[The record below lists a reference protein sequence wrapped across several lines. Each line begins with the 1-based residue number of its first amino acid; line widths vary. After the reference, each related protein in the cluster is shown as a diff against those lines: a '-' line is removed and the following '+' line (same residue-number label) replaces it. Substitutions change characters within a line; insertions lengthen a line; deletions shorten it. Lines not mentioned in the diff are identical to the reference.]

1 MTREE
6 GAQAFTSLLLAL
18 GNFSCNLPVTEAR
31 LCTLSSSC
39 VFFFI
44 LFKQGSPYFKST
56 ISEKKKKV
64 SLGIALKLD
73 INGTVD
79 QGHLKHKF
87 FLGWEIKLSL

>member
-18 GNFSCNLPVTEAR
+18 GNLSCNLPVTEAR
-31 LCTLSSSC
+31 LCALSSPC
-39 VFFFI
+39 GFFFI
-44 LFKQGSPYFKST
+44 LSKQGSPYFEST
-56 ISEKKKKV
+56 MSEKKKV

-87 FLGWEIKLSL
+87 FFAWEIKLSS

>member
-31 LCTLSSSC
+31 LCALSSSC
-39 VFFFI
+39 VFF
-44 LFKQGSPYFKST
+44 LFYPNKAPPTLKVQYQR
-56 ISEKKKKV
+56 KKKV

-73 INGTVD
+73 INGTTD